1 MSIIS
6 VPLTLILIFFGGS
19 RSLILLGKSFEM
31 FLVVARSTGNIYICL
46 MLRLHLTCFFLLGQ
60 LHFRGRFIVG
70 CCNCCVD
77 SVIIFGLDIFQ
88 RLERQ

>member
-31 FLVVARSTGNIYICL
+31 FLVVARSTGNIYIY
-46 MLRLHLTCFFLLGQ
+46 MLNVKATFDLFLSFGTVTFSWQVYCRLL
-60 LHFRGRFIVG
+60 
-70 CCNCCVD
+70 
-77 SVIIFGLDIFQ
+77 
-88 RLERQ
+88 